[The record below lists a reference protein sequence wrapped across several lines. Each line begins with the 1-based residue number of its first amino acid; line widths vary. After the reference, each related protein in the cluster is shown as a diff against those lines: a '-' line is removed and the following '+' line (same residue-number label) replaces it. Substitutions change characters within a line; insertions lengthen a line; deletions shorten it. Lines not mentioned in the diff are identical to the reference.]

1 MNTLFATWELDPLFK
16 FGGLGDVARSLPA
29 ALKKLQVDIR
39 TIMPYYKVVKLG
51 KTARKKAAELSFSF
65 AGKKEKV
72 EIFLV
77 NHPASGVPVYLLRNK
92 TYLEMAKKADTFTF
106 FDKAVVEIIK
116 NNSLSFIPDIVH
128 CNDHHTGLI
137 PLLIKNYHLPVRT
150 MMTIHNLAYQGKS
163 SIDVIGKAG
172 LHKSICSTLAW
183 EIKTKQINFLMEGI
197 IHADI
202 VTTVS
207 PSYGREIM
215 TEEYGQ
221 GLDEVLKGKE
231 GRVFGIL
238 NGIDIDHRKITC
250 KKYVPFPY
258 LSVNNEAG
266 DKREKINWEEGKR
279 QNKLF
284 LQKKLKL
291 KVTDKL
297 PLISFIGRLNASQK
311 GLDIMHRMLRG
322 TDFGKYQIVL
332 LGAGSQE
339 WEERFQ
345 WLSTFYPKSVS
356 CTFKFEDVLATQ
368 IYAASD
374 FILIPSKYEP
384 CGLVQMI
391 AMYYGT
397 LPIAHR
403 TGGLAD
409 SIKNGVNGFLF
420 DKYSSQALEMTVKKA
435 LDIWHNDRMKYRQM
449 VETALSADFSWDK
462 SAKEYLDLYQK
473 LVENKL

>member
-1 MNTLFATWELDPLFK
+1 MNILFATWELDPLFK

-29 ALKKLQVDIR
+29 ALKKIGADIR

-51 KTARKKAAELSFSF
+51 KSARKKTGQLFFSF

-72 EIFLV
+72 EIFSV
-77 NHPASGVPVYLLRNK
+77 NHPSSGVPVYLLRNR
-92 TYLEMAKKADTFTF
+92 TYLELAKMADTFAF
-106 FDKAVVEIIK
+106 FDKAVVEIIRK
-116 NNSLSFIPDIVH
+116 NSLFFIPDIVH

-137 PLLIKNYHLPVRT
+137 PLLIKNDHLAVKT
-150 MMTIHNLAYQGKS
+150 LMTIHNLAYQGKTS
-163 SIDVIGKAG
+163 TDVIGKAD
-172 LHKSICSTLAW
+172 LDKSICSTLAW

-207 PSYGREIM
+207 PSYVREIM

-221 GLDEVLKGKE
+221 GLDEILRGKE

-238 NGIDIDHRKITC
+238 NGIDIDHRKVTS

-258 LSVNNEAG
+258 LSLKNNTG
-266 DKREKINWEEGKR
+266 DKKELVNWEEGKR
-279 QNKLF
+279 RNKLY
-284 LQKKLKL
+284 LQRKLGL

-297 PLISFIGRLNASQK
+297 PLLSFIGRLNASQK
-311 GLDIMHRMLRG
+311 GLDIMHRMFRG
-322 TDFGKYQIVL
+322 TDFSRYQIVL

-420 DKYSSQALEMTVKKA
+420 DKYSSLALEKTVEKA
-435 LDIWHNDRMKYRQM
+435 INIWREDKAVYRQM
-449 VETALSADFSWDK
+449 VGSALATDFSWDK

-473 LVENKL
+473 LVENRL